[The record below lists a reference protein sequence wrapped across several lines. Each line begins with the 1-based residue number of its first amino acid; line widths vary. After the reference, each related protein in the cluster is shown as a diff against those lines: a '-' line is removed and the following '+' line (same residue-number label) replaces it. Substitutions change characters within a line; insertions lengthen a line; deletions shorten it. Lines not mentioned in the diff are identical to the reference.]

1 MTRNEVLKDI
11 EEKLKNIGYSND
23 NEIKILVDYYFQVL
37 EEGKGIKS
45 INLIDKHKED
55 LENIY
60 KKKIENEK
68 KKIEAENF
76 IETEKIKVIITTVSL
91 ANVSSN
97 ILEELPL
104 EKTLRVCKNV
114 KRVYLFYSKEASE
127 KYKLIEKKIN
137 SRKIDVN
144 LKLEDKAKLETD
156 SIVSMRAFLFDVL
169 KQIKK
174 DDNVKENEILI
185 DLTVGMKL
193 ASIAMY
199 KIAVENGIKTIN
211 WKEIYFSKYKKINDN
226 KYEIST
232 ESHRIVFS
240 ATFEIIKEI
249 LDENKQILLDI
260 NDSIVRKEYQA
271 VADHYKKI
279 DRKNEEKF
287 YKEISKIMDKDL
299 FYSLN
304 INMFS
309 YKLKEFVKNILDMKD
324 LSQSFKEKIKP
335 LILYFKIITDFDIK
349 DSDNYNKEFIME
361 LKNKYKNFME
371 NQKYEGFIEKFLE
384 EHYINEMKNLDFN
397 IKDFKDIL
405 FNEDLLLGIEDTIED
420 DADGIYLP
428 ESYSLKNLYLY
439 LIGINIVE
447 PLSTVKKILFKDTL
461 RNTETKSI
469 YHSLF
474 FERDLESYYLKKLFE
489 NEEEQYRRVKKL
501 LSLET
506 LKEKVDNTLE
516 YQEGILRIGKYDII
530 INLKK
535 EGIKVNNF
543 SELVLMNILKNK
555 NKRITKE
562 ELLLLKVN
570 KLSKKTFNKYKTE
583 FNKNIVD
590 TLNEIIT
597 KTLRENNNMKMG
609 EKEEF
614 IKIRHQNEKNG
625 KEWIYKINEKFF

>member
-287 YKEISKIMDKDL
+287 YKEISKI
-299 FYSLN
+299 
-304 INMFS
+304 I
-309 YKLKEFVKNILDMKD
+309 
-324 LSQSFKEKIKP
+324 
-335 LILYFKIITDFDIK
+335 
-349 DSDNYNKEFIME
+349 
-361 LKNKYKNFME
+361 
-371 NQKYEGFIEKFLE
+371 
-384 EHYINEMKNLDFN
+384 
-397 IKDFKDIL
+397 
-405 FNEDLLLGIEDTIED
+405 
-420 DADGIYLP
+420 
-428 ESYSLKNLYLY
+428 
-439 LIGINIVE
+439 
-447 PLSTVKKILFKDTL
+447 
-461 RNTETKSI
+461 
-469 YHSLF
+469 
-474 FERDLESYYLKKLFE
+474 
-489 NEEEQYRRVKKL
+489 
-501 LSLET
+501 
-506 LKEKVDNTLE
+506 
-516 YQEGILRIGKYDII
+516 
-530 INLKK
+530 
-535 EGIKVNNF
+535 
-543 SELVLMNILKNK
+543 
-555 NKRITKE
+555 
-562 ELLLLKVN
+562 
-570 KLSKKTFNKYKTE
+570 

>member
-1 MTRNEVLKDI
+1 MTKNEVLRDI

-60 KKKIENEK
+60 KKRIENEK

-76 IETEKIKVIITTVSL
+76 IETEKIKVIITTASL

-144 LKLEDKAKLETD
+144 LKLGDKAKLETD

-211 WKEIYFSKYKKINDN
+211 WKEVYFSKYKKINDN

-271 VADHYKKI
+271 VADLYKKI

-324 LSQSFKEKIKP
+324 LSQSFKERIKP

-371 NQKYEGFIEKFLE
+371 SQKYEGFLEKFLE
-384 EHYINEMKNLDFN
+384 KHYINEMKNLDFN

-405 FNEDLLLGIEDTIED
+405 FNEELLLGIEDTIED

-428 ESYSLKNLYLY
+428 EGYSLKNLYLY

-447 PLSTVKKILFKDTL
+447 SLSTVKKLLFKDTL

-489 NEEEQYRRVKKL
+489 NEEEQYRRVKKMF
-501 LSLET
+501 SLET

-562 ELLLLKVN
+562 ELLLLKGN

-590 TLNEIIT
+590 VLNEIIT